1 MGHNK
6 GSLTGKF
13 IVIQAYLKKIET
25 LQINNLT
32 LHLQGLEEQQ
42 QRQLRASRR
51 KGVTKIRA
59 ELNNT
64 ESKRTILR
72 INKYRRF
79 FEKVNKINKAFADS
93 SIKKRKRN
101 QIKKI
106 RSERGEITT
115 DTTEIKRIV
124 RNY

>member
-51 KGVTKIRA
+51 KEITIIRA
-59 ELNNT
+59 ELNH
-64 ESKRTILR
+64 I
-72 INKYRRF
+72 
-79 FEKVNKINKAFADS
+79 
-93 SIKKRKRN
+93 
-101 QIKKI
+101 
-106 RSERGEITT
+106 
-115 DTTEIKRIV
+115 DTK
-124 RNY
+124 